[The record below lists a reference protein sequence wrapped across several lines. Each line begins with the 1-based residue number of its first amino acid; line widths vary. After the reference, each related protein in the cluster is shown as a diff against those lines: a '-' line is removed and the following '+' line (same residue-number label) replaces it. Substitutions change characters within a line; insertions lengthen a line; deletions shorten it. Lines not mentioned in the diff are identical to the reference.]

1 MNKDL
6 LKRIVNVDKPKI
18 ASANVYDSLYREII
32 ELKLKPGSIISIK
45 DMCEHFDTGR
55 SPMRD
60 ALIKLEQEGLI
71 TTLPQRG
78 IMISKIDFSRVEQER
93 FMRVCVE
100 ERVMDIFIKKHTP
113 EDIEHLEKCI
123 AMQIEAIKEKDYR
136 QVIEMDDKYHNVFY
150 EATNKLF
157 CAKTIQ
163 QVSGHYKRFRLL
175 TIIDE
180 IIVEDVVEQHR
191 QILEAIKEEDTE
203 KMHKVIKKHFSKI
216 HDEEIIL
223 CKKYPYLFTE
233 GDKWEQEQEP
243 KFWTEDFLEELCK

>member
-6 LKRIVNVDKPKI
+6 LKRIVNEDKPKI
-18 ASANVYDSLYREII
+18 ASANVYDNLYREII

-45 DMCEHFDTGR
+45 DMCEHFETGR

-78 IMISKIDFSRVEQER
+78 IMISKIDLSRVEEER

-100 ERVMDIFIKKHTP
+100 ERVMDQFIKKHTS
-113 EDIEHLEKCI
+113 EDIAQLEKYL
-123 AMQIEAIKEKDYR
+123 AMQMEANKEKDYR
-136 QVIEMDDKYHNVFY
+136 QFIVMDDKYHTVFY
-150 EATNKLF
+150 EATNKHY

-175 TIIDE
+175 SVIDA
-180 IIVEDVVEQHR
+180 IIVEDVIEQHR
-191 QILEAIKEEDTE
+191 QIIEAIKENDAE
-203 KMHKVIKKHFSKI
+203 KMRKVMKIHFSKI
-216 HDEEIIL
+216 LEEEIAM

-233 GDKWEQEQEP
+233 GDQPENEP
-243 KFWTEDFLEELCK
+243 KVWSEDFLEILCK